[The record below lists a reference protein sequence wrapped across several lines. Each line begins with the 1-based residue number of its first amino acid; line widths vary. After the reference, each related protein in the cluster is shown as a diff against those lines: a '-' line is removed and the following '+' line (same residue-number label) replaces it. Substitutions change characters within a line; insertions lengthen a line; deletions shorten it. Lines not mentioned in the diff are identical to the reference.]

1 MNGTFL
7 ISIQWRV
14 RVCVAG
20 LCKCR
25 ENKRVILVMKG
36 AVRVV
41 ISGLIL
47 HEITNMVSITMTV
60 GMLDMS
66 GVTMLEN
73 LMYMSPVNY

>member
-1 MNGTFL
+1 M
-7 ISIQWRV
+7 S
-14 RVCVAG
+14 
-20 LCKCR
+20 
-25 ENKRVILVMKG
+25 G

-47 HEITNMVSITMTV
+47 HEITNMVSITMIV

-73 LMYMSPVNY
+73 LVYMSLANC

>member
-1 MNGTFL
+1 M
-7 ISIQWRV
+7 
-14 RVCVAG
+14 VCVSVA
-20 LCKCR
+20 K
-25 ENKRVILVMKG
+25 NKRVRLVMNG

-47 HEITNMVSITMTV
+47 HEITNMVSIRMIV

-73 LMYMSPVNY
+73 LMYMSLANC